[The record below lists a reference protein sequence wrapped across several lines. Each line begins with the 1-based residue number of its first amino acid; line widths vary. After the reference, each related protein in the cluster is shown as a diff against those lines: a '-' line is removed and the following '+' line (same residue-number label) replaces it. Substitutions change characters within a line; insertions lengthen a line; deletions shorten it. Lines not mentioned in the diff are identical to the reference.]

1 MQRNPGKTTNYREKY
16 SGRQALNDY
25 NQYSHILYHKKNVPS
40 KNILFHQ
47 VRGKYGYYDP
57 EGILREASYG
67 ATKVMMMMMMI
78 FLRRVMMMI
87 LRRVTD
93 DNDSR
98 DGS

>member
-1 MQRNPGKTTNYREKY
+1 MLPSHQ
-16 SGRQALNDY
+16 
-25 NQYSHILYHKKNVPS
+25 SHILY
-40 KNILFHQ
+40 Q

-67 ATKVMMMMMMI
+67 ATKVRMMMMMMMMMMI
-78 FLRRVMMMI
+78 LKRVMMMMI

-98 DGS
+98 EGS